1 MFFALALGLS
11 LSVCS
16 GFRAIVPLFVL
27 AVGHRYAPE
36 GMVDLGENFAWLSST
51 PALVALSIAV
61 ITETLA
67 DKIPAIDNL
76 FDVIQT
82 PLRTASGAAV
92 VVAPFLDMPAWAMAI
107 LALIGG
113 ASALSVHTA
122 KTTVRATSTA
132 TTAGMAN
139 PIISFFEDVL
149 TWGLC
154 LAALL
159 IAPVIAVITLWI
171 LVYMLRKARRMIL
184 GSKDEGTLTAV
195 KTELE
200 KDIEL

>member
-11 LSVCS
+11 LSICS

-27 AVGHRYAPE
+27 AVGHRFAPE
-36 GMVDLGENFAWLSST
+36 GMVDLGASFAWLSST
-51 PALVALSIAV
+51 PALLALSCAV
-61 ITETLA
+61 IVETLA

-82 PLRTASGAAV
+82 PLRAASGAAV

-132 TTAGMAN
+132 TTGGIAN
-139 PIISFFEDVL
+139 PFISVLEDVV

-159 IAPVIAVITLWI
+159 FAPVVAVITLWI
-171 LVYMLRKARRMIL
+171 LVYILRKARNLFRR
-184 GSKDEGTLTAV
+184 GEAAGDTVNEGQG
-195 KTELE
+195 KEFE
-200 KDIEL
+200 I

>member
-11 LSVCS
+11 LSICS

-27 AVGHRYAPE
+27 AVGHRFAPE
-36 GMVDLGENFAWLSST
+36 GMVDLGANFEWLSST
-51 PALVALSIAV
+51 PALLALSCAV
-61 ITETLA
+61 IAETLA

-132 TTAGMAN
+132 TTGGMAN
-139 PIISFFEDVL
+139 PFISVLEDVL

-159 IAPVIAVITLWI
+159 IAPVVAVIALWI
-171 LVYMLRKARRMIL
+171 LVYMLRKARRL
-184 GSKDEGTLTAV
+184 FRRGEDEALVTV
-195 KTELE
+195 KEGLD
-200 KDIEL
+200 KDIEI